1 MKHSSI
7 VGFLRYFSDSTFL
20 YLLLELCNNHCMMTL
35 WKNRGRISEP
45 ELRYY
50 MKQIVGGID
59 HLHRNKIIHRDLK
72 LGNIFLHNMTV
83 KIGDFGLACKLTDD
97 NERKL
102 TVCGTPNYIAP
113 EILQGHKKAK
123 GTGHSYEVDIWSTG
137 VIMYTLLCGAAPF
150 TAKDTDATYKRI
162 INNIYE
168 FPRDILISKEAKDLI
183 RWMLSPNPLDRPKP
197 AQILSHPWFSGY
209 TPDMLPKTALKV
221 DPFDGPAPRSPLT
234 AKNLNASPTA
244 PKPRLEKKKMVI
256 EAPAKPPPQPATAAT
271 TWLQAAEPYAA
282 RTFDEVKELGDQLG
296 RVLNLN
302 DYISSPLRREQ
313 QNRLVWVTKWIDYS
327 SKYGLGYK
335 LSSGA
340 YGVYFNDNTRIC
352 LQPDGSTFH
361 YFETTAFE
369 GAPSEV
375 HISGNLTSYPTS
387 LKKKVTLLSYFKD
400 YLDQKVDAYPELPTP
415 SESESDVFIVKK
427 FMLDSRMIVFRFAD
441 GSVQA
446 NFMDHTKI
454 LFNGREKLVGYR
466 TNMEPA
472 CTYKLS
478 QIAGREEVRSRLDV
492 LRKVILSNV
501 D

>member
-1 MKHSSI
+1 MKHPYV
-7 VGFLRYFSDSTFL
+7 VGFLGYFSDSTFL

-50 MKQIVGGID
+50 MKQIIGGVE

-102 TVCGTPNYIAP
+102 NVCGTPNYIAP

-150 TAKDTDATYKRI
+150 TAKDTDATYQRI
-162 INNIYE
+162 INNIYK
-168 FPRDILISKEAKDLI
+168 FPCDIPISKEAKDLI

-197 AQILSHPWFSGY
+197 VQIVSHPWFSGFA
-209 TPDMLPKTALKV
+209 PDMLPKTALKV
-221 DPFDGPAPRSPLT
+221 DPFDGPPPRP
-234 AKNLNASPTA
+234 AKNTAAAA
-244 PKPRLEKKKMVI
+244 PKPQLTEKKKMI
-256 EAPAKPPPQPATAAT
+256 ISDPPAKPATQSVAPT
-271 TWLQAAEPYAA
+271 RQLAAEPYA
-282 RTFDEVKELGDQLG
+282 RGMFDELKELGDQLG
-296 RVLNLN
+296 RVLNLHT
-302 DYISSPLRREQ
+302 DTSSPLRREQ

-335 LSSGA
+335 LSSRA

-361 YFETTAFE
+361 YFETASE
-369 GAPSEV
+369 GSPSEV
-375 HISGNLTSYPTS
+375 HISGNLITYPTS

-400 YLDQKVDAYPELPTP
+400 YLDQKVDACPELPTP
-415 SESESDVFIVKK
+415 TEPKSDVFIVKK

-466 TNMEPA
+466 TNMEPV
-472 CTYKLS
+472 CTYKFS
-478 QIAGREEVRSRLDV
+478 QIASRDEVLSRLDI
-492 LRKVILSNV
+492 LRKVIIEMLNN
-501 D
+501 